1 MKKLVSFA
9 KNLQSGFCGFLQ
21 GRLIKVWIPSRGVGR
36 IKELA
41 SSFKWWET
49 SNWLA
54 QQTCTRKPF
63 LLCYLYSNNND
74 TVHSYSMHQLRSQS
88 ALELVEHSYL
98 RLKCTIFGE
107 IHNSCFAQGLAG
119 NVKIYILHLSRMGID
134 QYAKGDVLC
143 SQEKGLGHGC
153 YSLWV
158 TSLDPARYAYTSLR
172 LCTEQSHGAH
182 EDLAMSCHQ
191 MA

>member
-1 MKKLVSFA
+1 MKKLVSFV

-36 IKELA
+36 IKELV

-54 QQTCTRKPF
+54 QQQTYTRKRF

-74 TVHSYSMHQLRSQS
+74 TVHSYSMHQLRM
-88 ALELVEHSYL
+88 AKCLGACWAYL
-98 RLKCTIFGE
+98 CLKCTIGE

-119 NVKIYILHLSRMGID
+119 NVEDIHITSFLNGDWSICQRWCFVQSRERLGTWVLLFVSYLSWP
-134 QYAKGDVLC
+134 
-143 SQEKGLGHGC
+143 S
-153 YSLWV
+153 
-158 TSLDPARYAYTSLR
+158 
-172 LCTEQSHGAH
+172 
-182 EDLAMSCHQ
+182 
-191 MA
+191 